1 MPGSGPQPRKAV
13 TGQRLAEA
21 IAFGVGH
28 SRVGQDLDQPI
39 ISRWWCHTPGL
50 GDDGVDAEIA
60 YSRVES
66 WRLRTG
72 DEVEAAMG
80 HTGRVRPEVAQDL
93 PECASVR
100 IDVLVVGNDLK
111 RPDRV
116 RRHVPPCKRGRC
128 ARPPDPRGELPRGA

>member
-1 MPGSGPQPRKAV
+1 
-13 TGQRLAEA
+13 
-21 IAFGVGH
+21 
-28 SRVGQDLDQPI
+28 VGQDLDQPI
-39 ISRWWCHTPGL
+39 ISRRCYATPGL
-50 GDDGVDAEIA
+50 GDDGVDAEIVD
-60 YSRVES
+60 SRVKS

-80 HTGRVRPEVAQDL
+80 HTGWWRPEVAQDL

-116 RRHVPPCKRGRC
+116 RGHVPPSKRGRC
-128 ARPPDPRGELPRGA
+128 AGPPDPRGQLPRGA

>member
-1 MPGSGPQPRKAV
+1 MVIVIWMGKRDAS
-13 TGQRLAEA
+13 
-21 IAFGVGH
+21 
-28 SRVGQDLDQPI
+28 
-39 ISRWWCHTPGL
+39 GL
-50 GDDGVDAEIA
+50 GDNRVDAEIA
-60 YSRVES
+60 DNRVQS

-93 PECASVR
+93 PESAGVR

-116 RRHVPPCKRGRC
+116 RRHVPPT
-128 ARPPDPRGELPRGA
+128 RGATARGHRIHAANTHETRD